1 MGKADIIV
9 DIYFLQY
16 GKRAPM
22 NSNFDKSL
30 DMESLF
36 GSVGWNSYTSR
47 ENATE
52 RSIEKYVPLGS
63 FSEYTSRNNAIDN
76 SSNTSYFT
84 MTNEGKVFD
93 QQKRDEWIEHSKWAF
108 SKKGDIAWE
117 ITVSLESYKKLE
129 ELQLKD
135 QEDMAKITSIALT
148 KTFKRLGMNPDNMIW
163 WEDYHTNTKHPHMHI
178 TFLEKENTRA
188 RGKLTRKELKEVK
201 RIFINEI
208 GARKK
213 FLAENG
219 INYQD
224 VLKEAEMTKRRIVSD
239 INELDYSSFSDI
251 INLYTQ
257 LPKYGRLQY
266 NSSNMIPFREQL
278 DDIVDRLLKKES
290 ISEEYRSFI
299 DKLDQLADVM
309 DAMGN
314 EKIST
319 IKESEDKKLRIQIAN
334 SILNEFKHLD
344 GKTLA
349 HIRKISEWKNNAC
362 LNDLKELSFE
372 KLEHA
377 IQDPILKEAY
387 QALFEGNIEKGM
399 EILKPLEETSDGL
412 FIKAALHYLN
422 GESDI
427 GIALMYAAAEKGHKE
442 AKKYVSLS
450 RKKIG
455 NNLRHYKALRK
466 KLGSTLVA
474 SVNRDI
480 NEQKNELE
488 RELTAFL
495 HNRKDAVAQEWSYE
509 TDEYLRG

>member
-16 GKRAPM
+16 GEKAPI
-22 NSNFDKSL
+22 NSNFANILGND
-30 DMESLF
+30 SLF

-52 RSIEKYVPLGS
+52 KSIKQDIPIGS
-63 FSEYTSRNNAIDN
+63 FSEYTSRNNATDN

-93 QQKRDEWIEHSKWAF
+93 QQKRNEWIEHSKRAF
-108 SKKGDIAWE
+108 SKQGDIAWE

-129 ELQLKD
+129 EFQLKD

-148 KTFKRLGMNPDNMIW
+148 KVFKRLEMDPDNMVW
-163 WEDYHTNTKHPHMHI
+163 WEDYHTNTDHPHMHI
-178 TFLEKENTRA
+178 TFLEKQNSRA
-188 RGKLTRKELKEVK
+188 RGKLTGKELKEVK

-219 INYQD
+219 NDYQY

-239 INELDYSSFSDI
+239 VNKLDYSAFSYI

-278 DDIVDRLLKKES
+278 DSIVDQLLKKDG

-344 GKTLA
+344 SKTLA
-349 HIRKISEWKNNAC
+349 HIRKTSEWKINAC
-362 LNDLKELSFE
+362 LNGLKELSFE

-387 QALFEGNIEKGM
+387 QALFEGNIEKGIK
-399 EILKPLEETSDGL
+399 ILKPLEKTSDGL

-422 GESDI
+422 GEPDI
-427 GIALMYAAAEKGHKE
+427 GIALMYAAAEKGNKE

-455 NNLRHYKALRK
+455 NNLRQYKALRK
-466 KLGSTLVA
+466 KLGSSLI
-474 SVNRDI
+474 SSINRDI
-480 NEQKNELE
+480 NEQKSELE